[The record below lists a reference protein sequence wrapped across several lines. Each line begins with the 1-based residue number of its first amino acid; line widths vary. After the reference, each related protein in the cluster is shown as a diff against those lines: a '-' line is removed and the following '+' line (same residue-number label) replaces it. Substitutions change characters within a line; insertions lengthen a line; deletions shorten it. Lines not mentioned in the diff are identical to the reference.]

1 MGGMA
6 KEILVQNSTPPIAEA
21 LGRFDPLQAAEFAE
35 RSTSEQT
42 RRAYNRVVREF
53 FASIGNL
60 DPRRVEHRHL
70 REWRDRLKT
79 KRQKPATISFKLSV
93 VRAFFAYL
101 VAMRLVEKNPA
112 DAKFV
117 NPPKLP
123 EQMSGRA
130 LTPEEVR
137 KLLAGPDKRKT
148 EGVRNYALMLVTRNM
163 KGRSAEVR

>member
-1 MGGMA
+1 MGEMT
-6 KEILVQNSTPPIAEA
+6 KEILAQNSIPSTSEA
-21 LGRFDPLQAAEFAE
+21 LGRFDPLQAMEFAE
-35 RSTSEQT
+35 RSTSVET

-60 DPRRVEHRHL
+60 EPTLVEPTQV
-70 REWRDRLKT
+70 REWRDRLKA
-79 KRQKPATISFKLSV
+79 KRQKAATISFKLSV
-93 VRAFFAYL
+93 VRAFFSYL
-101 VAMRLVEKNPA
+101 VALKLVEKNPA

-137 KLLAGPDKRKT
+137 KLLAGPDRRKA
-148 EGVRNYALMLVTRNM
+148 EGARDYALMLAMLRLDRKSV
-163 KGRSAEVR
+163 V